1 MKSALD
7 TSLDGVIAAITAPG
21 GPLGVGTADLRG
33 TSLPVFGAAP
43 PSLREFFATFFAA
56 NAAKEFLVFGEERL
70 SFAEVHARG
79 RAFAAMLQ
87 HRHGVAKGDRVAIA
101 MRNYPDWIIAFIG
114 VIELGAIAIPMNA
127 WWTAEEIDYGLK
139 DSGARLAIADEER
152 ARRIASIAGG
162 VTVLTVRTS
171 ADVAAGLGFLRTED
185 ELLAAPKTLWFT
197 PEIAPEDDA
206 TIMYTSGS
214 TGSPKGAVS
223 THRAIVSGA
232 MNYLVAGLALLSLS
246 QASGAPQP
254 EQQVML
260 LNVPLFHITG
270 SVPVMLVS
278 IAIGRKM
285 VIMHKWDAGEALRLI
300 EKERCTYF
308 VGVPTMS
315 LELMQHPDHAKY
327 DLSSL
332 VDIASGG
339 APRPPEHVERLART
353 FAGKNPVQGYGLTE
367 TNGVGAGNFRDNYRA
382 KPASTGRASAP
393 LMELRIDDGAN
404 GDGGPVGPGLP
415 TGTVGEVCLRSACNC
430 RGYWNKPDAT
440 LAAFPGDGW
449 FRSGDL
455 GYLDEDGYLFIVDR
469 KKDIIIRGGENISC
483 QEVESAIYA
492 HPAVAEA
499 SVFGLPDERL
509 GEIVGAVVFPNP
521 GDALEP
527 DALLDFVRRD
537 MAAFKV
543 PARLW
548 ISAEPLPKLGS
559 GKIDKVTLRKQYRT
573 IHAA

>member
-185 ELLAAPKTLWFT
+185 ELLAAPKTLWFNS
-197 PEIAPEDDA
+197 EIAPEDDA

-415 TGTVGEVCLRSACNC
+415 MGTVGEVCLRSACNC